1 MVGPAL
7 SPGCDHSPGLS
18 YLHALVAAV
27 SNVVFSSKSGSLIKT
42 GTWST
47 IDHAG
52 GVGRETV
59 KDVLTGIAW

>member
-18 YLHALVAAV
+18 YLRALVAAV
-27 SNVVFSSKSGSLIKT
+27 SNVVFFSKSGSFVKT
-42 GTWST
+42 GTCNT